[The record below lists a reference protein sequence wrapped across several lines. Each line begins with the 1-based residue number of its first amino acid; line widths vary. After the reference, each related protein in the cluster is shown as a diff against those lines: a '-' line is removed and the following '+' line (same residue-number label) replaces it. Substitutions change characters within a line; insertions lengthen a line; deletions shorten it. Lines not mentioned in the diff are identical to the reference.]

1 MREFS
6 KLQEIKSKTVTQLLL
21 QPTVLNIL
29 SASYERVKDLAN
41 LL

>member
-1 MREFS
+1 MREFL

-21 QPTVLNIL
+21 QPTVLNIH
-29 SASYERVKDLAN
+29 SASYELAKDLAN